1 MCGCANGVAQKPH
14 TTPQIAVPVFLLL
27 RWLVGCWLLFVVW
40 RSKAAMLGDEGG
52 LLDAPN
58 VQVILVAT
66 NNTYKP
72 IFYHCNDVAKAK
84 LKESAARYDVSAKHL
99 ILTCSCSHH
108 THQLTH
114 LHSLFYPLGLG
125 CFCPKRNK
133 RQRWPGNERKRLE
146 KSRHSEKR
154 GPWMK

>member
-1 MCGCANGVAQKPH
+1 
-14 TTPQIAVPVFLLL
+14 
-27 RWLVGCWLLFVVW
+27 
-40 RSKAAMLGDEGG
+40 MLGDEGG

-114 LHSLFYPLGLG
+114 LHSLLTTQVRSSLSRTLNPRQDQ
-125 CFCPKRNK
+125 RNAHA
-133 RQRWPGNERKRLE
+133 RPTHRR
-146 KSRHSEKR
+146 
-154 GPWMK
+154 